1 MMNVENKCIST
12 KIVENTRDVYSASKI
27 VEIFMGS
34 DTETPLIN
42 FLIHFLIRRFFDTLF
57 DTKIS
62 ESNRNITC

>member
-1 MMNVENKCIST
+1 MNVENKCIST
-12 KIVENTRDVYSASKI
+12 KNVENTRDVYSASKI

-34 DTETPLIN
+34 DTDDTIDRL
-42 FLIHFLIRRFFDTLF
+42 FDTLF